1 MTNIMGTNVGNF
13 SMKADETLDCY
24 GLMCPMPIFKTS
36 IKMKDV
42 AIGKV
47 LEVIAT
53 DEGIKKDIV
62 SWCNTTGNELLN
74 IKEEDGEIH
83 VFIKRLK

>member
-1 MTNIMGTNVGNF
+1 
-13 SMKADETLDCY
+13 MKADETLDCY

-36 IKMKDV
+36 VKMKDV
-42 AIGKV
+42 EIGKV

-62 SWCNTTGNELLN
+62 SWCNTTGNELLD
-74 IKEEDGEIH
+74 IKEEEGEIH
-83 VFIKRLK
+83 VFIRRLR

>member
-1 MTNIMGTNVGNF
+1 
-13 SMKADETLDCY
+13 MKADETLDCY

-36 IKMKDV
+36 VKMNDV

-53 DEGIKKDIV
+53 DEGIKKDIA
-62 SWCNTTGNELLN
+62 SWCNTTGNELLE
-74 IKEEDGEIH
+74 ICEEDGEIR
-83 VFIKRLK
+83 VFIRRLK

>member
-1 MTNIMGTNVGNF
+1 
-13 SMKADETLDCY
+13 
-24 GLMCPMPIFKTS
+24 MPIFKTS
-36 IKMKDV
+36 IKIKDV

-74 IKEEDGEIH
+74 IKEEDGEIR

>member
-1 MTNIMGTNVGNF
+1 
-13 SMKADETLDCY
+13 MKADETLDCY

-36 IKMKDV
+36 VKMKDV

-53 DEGIKKDIV
+53 DEGIKKDIA
-62 SWCNTTGNELLN
+62 SWCNTTGNELLE
-74 IKEEDGEIH
+74 ICEEDGEIR
-83 VFIKRLK
+83 VFIKRLQ